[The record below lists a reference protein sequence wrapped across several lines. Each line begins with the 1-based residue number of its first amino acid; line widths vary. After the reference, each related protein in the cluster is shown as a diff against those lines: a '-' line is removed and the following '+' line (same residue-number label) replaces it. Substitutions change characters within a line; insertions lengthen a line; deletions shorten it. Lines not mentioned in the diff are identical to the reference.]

1 MKEEKNHT
9 DQKEK
14 EEEVLPVSNSLVL
27 APGISLPL
35 PAPSPLSSL
44 IPPPFSR
51 AVSCSLSPDLF
62 SYTQRP
68 PVGTVKEW
76 ALPPQDPETSVYLPK
91 LGVVEPNESRV
102 LLRRG
107 KQRWCQLLT
116 ATSSRIGIVM
126 RPVLGHD
133 LWTKFVNYASENFKD
148 QFLAAFRFPIICCGR
163 IDGTP
168 CPQKLQISC
177 DSDLQQRKGNILGHF
192 HLDHDVELMNILEIW
207 TQVHRRQA
215 GQAHQVSWDSGIDKK
230 KLCHLLFGVSQRG
243 LSPAKPSLSVREL

>member
-1 MKEEKNHT
+1 MKEEKNQT

-27 APGISLPL
+27 VPSISLPL
-35 PAPSPLSSL
+35 HVPSPLSSL
-44 IPPPFSR
+44 IPPPVSR
-51 AVSCSLSPDLF
+51 AISCSLSRSLF
-62 SYTQRP
+62 SYTKRP
-68 PVGTVKEW
+68 AVGTVKEW
-76 ALPPQDPETSVYLPK
+76 DLPPQDPETSEYVPK
-91 LGVVEPNESRV
+91 LGGFEANESRV

-107 KQRWCQLLT
+107 KQRWCKLLT

-148 QFLAAFRFPIICCGR
+148 QYLAAFRFPIICCGR

-177 DSDLQQRKGNILGHF
+177 NSDLQQRKGNILGHF
-192 HLDHDVELMNILEIW
+192 HLDHDVELMNIL
-207 TQVHRRQA
+207 
-215 GQAHQVSWDSGIDKK
+215 
-230 KLCHLLFGVSQRG
+230 
-243 LSPAKPSLSVREL
+243 